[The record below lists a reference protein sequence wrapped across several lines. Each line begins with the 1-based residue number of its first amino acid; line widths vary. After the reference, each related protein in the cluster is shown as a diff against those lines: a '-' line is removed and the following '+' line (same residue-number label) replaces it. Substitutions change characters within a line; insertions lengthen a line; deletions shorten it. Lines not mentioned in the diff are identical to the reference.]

1 LEVPEL
7 TGANCG
13 LMLLGVEKSVFAR
26 TGFLRLNDLPVTQDE
41 ALRRRLN
48 ALVTTGDESGAGDA
62 LGTKLKELKNACRYN
77 RTGLLP
83 RAEAELAGLE
93 EKQRTLD
100 RLEREIWGEDKDL
113 SDILADDVL
122 SDVDALLAQEAAE
135 KAALEPTPQQSAP
148 VVEEEDEEEEE
159 PEDQEPESNDN
170 LTIGLLITASVLCV
184 AIIGVMIYWLE
195 NFL

>member
-1 LEVPEL
+1 MNMDKE
-7 TGANCG
+7 
-13 LMLLGVEKSVFAR
+13 
-26 TGFLRLNDLPVTQDE
+26 TQE
-41 ALRRRLN
+41 
-48 ALVTTGDESGAGDA
+48 
-62 LGTKLKELKNACRYN
+62 
-77 RTGLLP
+77 
-83 RAEAELAGLE
+83 
-93 EKQRTLD
+93 QLD

-122 SDVDALLAQEAAE
+122 SDVDALLAEEAAE

-148 VVEEEDEEEEE
+148 VAEEEDEEEEE
-159 PEDQEPESNDN
+159 DQEDQEPESNDN

>member
-1 LEVPEL
+1 MNMDKE
-7 TGANCG
+7 
-13 LMLLGVEKSVFAR
+13 
-26 TGFLRLNDLPVTQDE
+26 TQE
-41 ALRRRLN
+41 
-48 ALVTTGDESGAGDA
+48 
-62 LGTKLKELKNACRYN
+62 
-77 RTGLLP
+77 
-83 RAEAELAGLE
+83 
-93 EKQRTLD
+93 QLD

-159 PEDQEPESNDN
+159 EKPEDQEPESNDN